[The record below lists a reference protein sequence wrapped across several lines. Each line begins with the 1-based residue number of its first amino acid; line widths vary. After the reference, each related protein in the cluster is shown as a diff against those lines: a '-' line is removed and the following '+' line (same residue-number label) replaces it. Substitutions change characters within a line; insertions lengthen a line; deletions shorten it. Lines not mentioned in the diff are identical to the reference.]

1 MSATPTTKANTAEA
15 AAKAALAK
23 KREEAALA
31 ANIEEYRR
39 DVAPCIGEIEA
50 AEKQSIH
57 AKLLAIQKRLKVTKD
72 RGKGHTPNAQV
83 TYEYRNAEDI
93 LEAVKP
99 LCAEVGAVVT
109 VDVVPMVIGE
119 SVPIDIREVKAGGKD
134 HYGNTIAP
142 TVAMISGPRFAAV
155 ATAWLTDT
163 ATGAAVSASSFAFID
178 AWRKGQTEPEKLC
191 GSADSYASKYALG
204 HLFALDNN
212 RDADMES
219 DGNGAA
225 AENRN
230 PSSNGTTR
238 NPSASAA
245 ADALGF

>member
-1 MSATPTTKANTAEA
+1 MATPTTTKTAADKAQAEA

-23 KREEAALA
+23 KREDAALA
-31 ANIEEYRR
+31 AKLEEYRR
-39 DVAPCIGEIEA
+39 DVPPGIGEIEELEKA
-50 AEKQSIH
+50 ARTIR
-57 AKLLAIQKRLKVTKD
+57 AKLLAIQTKLRVNKD
-72 RGKGHTPNAQV
+72 RGKGHNPYAQV

-109 VDVVPMVIGE
+109 VDVVPKVIGE
-119 SVPIDIREVKAGGKD
+119 SVPVEIKVVGKD
-134 HYGNTIAP
+134 KYKNDIL
-142 TVAMISGPRFAAV
+142 AMLSGPRFVAV
-155 ATAWLTDT
+155 ATATLSDC
-163 ATGAAVSASSFAFID
+163 ATGESVSASSFAFVD

-225 AENRN
+225 AENHN
-230 PSSNGTTR
+230 TPSNGTTS

>member
-1 MSATPTTKANTAEA
+1 MATPTTKTNTAEA

-23 KREEAALA
+23 KREEAAIA
-31 ANIEEYRR
+31 AKIEEYRR
-39 DVAPCIGEIEA
+39 DVPPGIGEIEEIEKA
-50 AEKQSIH
+50 ARTIR
-57 AKLLAIQKRLKVTKD
+57 AKLLAIQMKLRVTKD
-72 RGKGHTPNAQV
+72 RGKGHNPNAQV

-109 VDVVPMVIGE
+109 VDVVPKVIGE
-119 SVPIDIREVKAGGKD
+119 SVPVEIKVVSKDKYKNDIL
-134 HYGNTIAP
+134 
-142 TVAMISGPRFAAV
+142 AMLSGPRFVAV
-155 ATAWLTDT
+155 ATATLSDC
-163 ATGAAVSASSFAFID
+163 ATGESISATSFAFVD

-219 DGNGAA
+219 DGNGA
-225 AENRN
+225 
-230 PSSNGTTR
+230 
-238 NPSASAA
+238 SAPKPQ
-245 ADALGF
+245 DAGPLPDGCDF

>member
-1 MSATPTTKANTAEA
+1 MSTKTTKAEADAKAKLAAKRKADA
-15 AAKAALAK
+15 AAEQAK
-23 KREEAALA
+23 LDEW
-31 ANIEEYRR
+31 RR
-39 DVAPCIGEIEA
+39 DVPPGVGEIEA
-50 AEKQSIH
+50 AAKQSIH

-99 LCAEVGAVVT
+99 LCDEVGAVVT

-119 SVPIDIREVKAGGKD
+119 GVPVDIREVKAGGKD
-134 HYGNTIAP
+134 RYGNMVAP

-163 ATGAAVSASSFAFID
+163 ATGAAVSACSFAFID

-219 DGNGAA
+219 DTPIAKDQ
-225 AENRN
+225 
-230 PSSNGTTR
+230 TQ
-238 NPSASAA
+238 
-245 ADALGF
+245 DAGKLPDGCDF

>member
-1 MSATPTTKANTAEA
+1 MSASPNKAKAEA
-15 AAKAALAK
+15 DAKAKLAAKQAK
-23 KREEAALA
+23 LDEW
-31 ANIEEYRR
+31 RR
-39 DVAPCIGEIEA
+39 DVPPGVGEIEA
-50 AEKQSIH
+50 AAKQSIH

-72 RGKGHTPNAQV
+72 RGKGHNPNAQV

-119 SVPIDIREVKAGGKD
+119 GVPVDIREVKSGGKD
-134 HYGNTIAP
+134 RYGNAIAP

-219 DGNGAA
+219 DTTTGAQ
-225 AENRN
+225 
-230 PSSNGTTR
+230 
-238 NPSASAA
+238 ASTQ
-245 ADALGF
+245 DAGALPEGCDF